1 MAFVP
6 ESGKRRAHSAR
17 TTTEMVSRA
26 AGYGAF
32 ASAFAFTCALVFGLI
47 P

>member
-1 MAFVP
+1 MALVP
-6 ESGKRRAHSAR
+6 AVDRRRANSAR
-17 TTTEMVSRA
+17 TTTEMLSRA
-26 AGYGAF
+26 VGYGAF